1 MGNIWLVGHP
11 QTGSDQTAR
20 GLGMVNQHRDWN
32 PPSYVPSKNQ
42 APWAFPGTDPVALS
56 GLRVIRPE
64 PLGTTRRSATSTG
77 ALRLLHQVLD
87 VLFVLQHDLIQ

>member
-1 MGNIWLVGHP
+1 VGWVWGNIWLVGHP

-42 APWAFPGTDPVALS
+42 ALWAFPGTDPAALS
-56 GLRVIRPE
+56 GLRVIRKFARGSRE
-64 PLGTTRRSATSTG
+64 ITKDHS
-77 ALRLLHQVLD
+77 H
-87 VLFVLQHDLIQ
+87 